1 MKKDLLISVENI
13 YKAKVRLK
21 NVAFHT
27 PLMRN
32 AFYSEKYRCQL
43 YLKREDLQVVRSY
56 KIRGAYNKMASLSK
70 KELSKGIICASAG
83 NHAQGV
89 ALACEKLQVKGKIY
103 MPTTTPQQKI
113 KKVKSF
119 GKSFVDVQLI
129 GDTYDDSYNE
139 AIKDAKENK
148 LSFIHPFNDEKVIEG
163 QGTVGLEIMEDCNE
177 PIDYIFVAIG
187 GGGIISG
194 LGSYFRQ
201 ISPKT
206 KIIGVEPSGA
216 PGMYQSIKK
225 GKVVSLKEMDVFVDG
240 AAVRKVGS
248 LTFKIAR
255 EVIDDI
261 VLVPEGKVCSKILEL
276 YNEEAIVVE
285 PAGALTIGALDAY
298 KKKIKGKTV
307 VCLIG
312 GGNNDITRMEDI
324 KERSLL
330 YQGLKHYF
338 IIQFP
343 QRAGALKSFLN
354 EVLGPND
361 DITHFEYTKKNN
373 KDAGPA
379 LVGIE
384 LQNPE
389 DYTSLIKRMEQQQFE
404 FQTMNDQK
412 MLFRFLV

>member
-21 NVAFHT
+21 HVAHHT
-27 PLMRN
+27 PLMKN
-32 AFYSEKYRCQL
+32 SFYSEKYQCNL

-56 KIRGAYNKMASLSK
+56 KIRGAYNKMATLSK
-70 KELSKGIICASAG
+70 
-83 NHAQGV
+83 
-89 ALACEKLQVKGKIY
+89 
-103 MPTTTPQQKI
+103 KI

-119 GKSFVDVQLI
+119 GKSFVKVQLI

-139 AIKDAKENK
+139 AIKDARKNK
-148 LSFIHPFNDEKVIEG
+148 LPFIHPFNDEKVIEG
-163 QGTVGLEIMEDCNE
+163 QGTVGLEIMEDCEE

-194 LGSYFRQ
+194 LGSYFRH

-206 KIIGVEPSGA
+206 KIIGVEPTGS
-216 PGMYQSIKK
+216 PGMYQSMKMK
-225 GKVVSLKEMDVFVDG
+225 KVVTLKEMDVFIDG
-240 AAVRKVGS
+240 AAVKKVGD
-248 LTFKIAR
+248 LTFKIAQQ
-255 EVIDDI
+255 VIDDI
-261 VLVPEGKVCSKILEL
+261 VLVPEGKVCTKILEL

-285 PAGALTIGALDAY
+285 PAGALTIGALDFY
-298 KKKIKGKTV
+298 NKQIKGKTV

-330 YQGLKHYF
+330 YEGLKHYF
-338 IIQFP
+338 IVQFP

-354 EVLGPND
+354 DILGPND

-373 KDAGPA
+373 KDSGPA

-384 LQNPE
+384 LKNRK
-389 DYTSLIKRMEQQQFE
+389 DYKSLIKRMKAQKIE
-404 FQTMNDQK
+404 FQTMNDQE